1 MSLEWKEVGRWV
13 ADHLGRVR
21 LPGVF
26 GLALGDTGFP
36 DIIGKTL
43 QVCAFHSGRR
53 VHAFHRLSKKAETAR
68 KSVYCLRVWNYAPCM
83 FFSFHLNA
91 KNRKS
96 SWYNVRFL
104 GWYQEIVV
112 EGCMGWNC
120 MWWCKRAESG
130 LGAHLILLH
139 IISYAILIASWR
151 DRNLWEDIRLSR
163 EKSGNYCPQSLCV
176 CAQQINTASRQRP
189 FNSHTLSSPWGIWGS
204 CRTEMC
210 TAKAY
215 KCTLCV
221 RQCRWSS
228 CPQ

>member
-104 GWYQEIVV
+104 G
-112 EGCMGWNC
+112 
-120 MWWCKRAESG
+120 
-130 LGAHLILLH
+130 
-139 IISYAILIASWR
+139 
-151 DRNLWEDIRLSR
+151 
-163 EKSGNYCPQSLCV
+163 
-176 CAQQINTASRQRP
+176 
-189 FNSHTLSSPWGIWGS
+189 
-204 CRTEMC
+204 
-210 TAKAY
+210 
-215 KCTLCV
+215 
-221 RQCRWSS
+221 
-228 CPQ
+228 